1 MKYLQEKIN
10 ELEKSIKKIE
20 KRNKKVEANKSW
32 ETSVFRKIS
41 VALITYIFMIIVMYI
56 LWIENVFINAL
67 IPTFGYILSTLWI
80 EVLKKIYIKKYLK

>member
-1 MKYLQEKIN
+1 MKHLQEKIN
-10 ELEKSIKKIE
+10 ELENSIKKIE

-32 ETSVFRKIS
+32 ETSIFRKVS
-41 VALITYIFMIIVMYI
+41 VAIITYIFMIIVMYL

-80 EVLKKIYIKKYLK
+80 EVLKKNYIKKYLK